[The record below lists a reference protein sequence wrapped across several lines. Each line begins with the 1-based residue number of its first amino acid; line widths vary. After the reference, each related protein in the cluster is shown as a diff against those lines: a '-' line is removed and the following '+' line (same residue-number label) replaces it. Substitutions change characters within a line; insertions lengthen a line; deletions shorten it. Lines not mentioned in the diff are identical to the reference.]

1 MRINEGGFKTGKK
14 LPEKRSHLIS
24 WDLFFVF
31 PGPIDGQICRL
42 IKVWFKIVYDV
53 IFSPLPVTSF
63 GFQTGGVIYR
73 CWIAGKEADG
83 DKKMSYWIQFRI
95 YSIKEWF
102 SIEDKGPDVQI
113 PK

>member
-1 MRINEGGFKTGKK
+1 MRINEGEFKTEKK

-53 IFSPLPVTSF
+53 IFSS
-63 GFQTGGVIYR
+63 
-73 CWIAGKEADG
+73 AGN
-83 DKKMSYWIQFRI
+83 FF
-95 YSIKEWF
+95 WF
-102 SIEDKGPDVQI
+102 SNGRYYLQVLNCW
-113 PK
+113 